1 MSAEWGGRGHSVP
14 PGVPTLS
21 ERRLNDIERD
31 VSREL
36 LMELV
41 ALFVSDVT
49 VRLERLSDAVS
60 KRNAQRAASF
70 VHALKGA
77 AASIGVL
84 RLHALA
90 QRLEEHVE
98 RADWAAR
105 DQALA
110 RLASE
115 FPRARAMLGTFGADA
130 RSGAAA
136 ANPDLE
142 RAPAD
147 DGTSGAAPAV
157 ARR

>member
-1 MSAEWGGRGHSVP
+1 M
-14 PGVPTLS
+14 PTLS

-36 LMELV
+36 LVELA

-49 VRLERLSDAVS
+49 VRLERLSEAVR

-77 AASIGVL
+77 AASLGVL

-98 RADWAAR
+98 RDDWSAT

-110 RLASE
+110 RLVSE
-115 FPRARAMLGTFGADA
+115 FPRARAMLGTLGTDGRGSATPPNQVPDTERA
-130 RSGAAA
+130 SPEAAGGGGSPAAA
-136 ANPDLE
+136 
-142 RAPAD
+142 
-147 DGTSGAAPAV
+147 
-157 ARR
+157 RR